1 MGRRLCEKGVLHG
14 HKPVTPQEVYG
25 EILWTKTEIED
36 EMEWLYQLE
45 QMMDDLEECHESK
58 K

>member
-1 MGRRLCEKGVLHG
+1 MGCRLCEKGVLHS

-45 QMMDDLEECHESK
+45 QMMDDLEE
-58 K
+58 